1 MNSNRVSR
9 VFNSRVILLDQLL
22 QVGYDTKEYL
32 GASIEEINAMDINSQ
47 LDMIMS
53 HTNDTNGSTIYVH
66 YHIGDARFSERTL
79 SSICSNLYEPSP
91 DDPTPT
97 LDTNDVLMI
106 ILMDDVSESLINHL
120 IRIYDRYNYFVIPRS
135 IDQLQFNILQHKSV
149 PKHTLLLPEEVERL
163 LRTYHVTLEQLPT
176 ISRFD
181 PVAKAICLRPG
192 QVCEILRGSNNAVQS
207 LYRRV
212 CTNTEFKIKRSNVEG
227 VDKV

>member
-22 QVGYDTKEYL
+22 HIGYDTKEYL

-53 HTNDTNGSTIYVH
+53 HTNGSTIYVH

-97 LDTNDVLMI
+97 LNTNDVLMI
-106 ILMDDVSESLINHL
+106 ILMDDVSESLTNHL

-135 IDQLQFNILQHKSV
+135 IDQLQFNILQHTLV
-149 PKHTLLLPEEVERL
+149 PKHTLMCSDEVEKMIRK
-163 LRTYHVTLEQLPT
+163 YHCTLEQLPT

-181 PVAKAICLRPG
+181 PVAKAICLRPT

-207 LYRRV
+207 LYHRV
-212 CTNTEFKIKRSNVEG
+212 CTNTEIKIKRSSVEG